1 MCLAVPMRI
10 IEIDGSMA
18 VVESRGVE
26 TKVNT
31 ALVPD
36 LQVDDR
42 VIVHAGFVIERLDPE
57 EADKIDEL
65 WDQYEQSL
73 DEEGQ

>member
-10 IEIDGSMA
+10 VEIDGSMA

-36 LQVDDR
+36 LRVDDR
-42 VIVHAGFVIERLDPE
+42 VIVHAGFIIERLDPD

-65 WDQYEQSL
+65 WDQYEQFL
-73 DEEGQ
+73 DEEV

>member
-1 MCLAVPMRI
+1 MRI
-10 IEIDGSMA
+10 VEIDGSMA
-18 VVESRGVE
+18 LVESRGVE

-36 LQVDDR
+36 LHVDDR
-42 VIVHAGFVIERLDPE
+42 VIVHAGFVIERLDPG

-65 WDQYEQSL
+65 WDQYEQFL
-73 DEEGQ
+73 DEEG